1 MAQRVAS
8 SAIANRLP
16 GNIHF
21 HHHLSSNDLMPIQPA
36 SDDQS
41 HPGSDSQ
48 LFKEPDSEPNDL
60 EESAAELVAK
70 SKRAIAHPIM
80 EGFIRL
86 GFAAKGIVYLVIG
99 LLAEQ
104 AAFDVT
110 SDTADTEEAL
120 IEIIVQP
127 FGEVLL
133 TILAIGLCF
142 YALWRFI
149 QAILDPEHSDSYRPI
164 RLLQRLGYAVS
175 GLSYAGVAYTAI
187 QLLTGLGNMT
197 NEDSAEVWTEWLILK
212 PFGEW
217 LIGIGGLVVIGVGL
231 TYMYGGYSKRYL
243 SDLQSEQLDSM
254 FEHWAIQFGRF
265 GYAAR
270 GFVFVLIGFFLVKA
284 ALLSD
289 AKQVDGLGGVL
300 SRLAGSE
307 LGTVV
312 LAIVA
317 FGFISY
323 AGYMMVT
330 AWYRRFK
337 T

>member
-1 MAQRVAS
+1 
-8 SAIANRLP
+8 
-16 GNIHF
+16 
-21 HHHLSSNDLMPIQPA
+21 MPIHPA
-36 SDDQS
+36 SDNQPNSFPNSQPYDQ
-41 HPGSDSQ
+41 PDA
-48 LFKEPDSEPNDL
+48 EPITL
-60 EESAAELVAK
+60 EESAAELVEK
-70 SKRAIAHPIM
+70 SKRAIAHPVM
-80 EGFIRL
+80 EGLIRL

-149 QAILDPEHSDSYRPI
+149 QAILDPEHSDSHTPI
-164 RLLQRLGYAVS
+164 RLLQRLGYAAS

-187 QLLTGLGNMT
+187 QLLTGFGHRT
-197 NEDSAEVWTEWLILK
+197 DEDSAEIWTEWLIVK

-217 LIGIGGLVVIGVGL
+217 LLGMGGLIVIGVGL
-231 TYMYGGYSKRYL
+231 TYIYGGYSKRYL
-243 SDLQSEQLDSM
+243 SDLQSEELDSM

-289 AKQVDGLGGVL
+289 SKQADGLGGIL

-307 LGTVV
+307 LGTAV

-323 AGYMMVT
+323 AGYMLVA
-330 AWYRRFK
+330 AWYRRFE

>member
-1 MAQRVAS
+1 
-8 SAIANRLP
+8 
-16 GNIHF
+16 
-21 HHHLSSNDLMPIQPA
+21 MPIQPA
-36 SDDQS
+36 SDDQPLPQS
-41 HPGSDSQ
+41 NLQPCSQ
-48 LFKEPDSEPNDL
+48 SDSEPIDPTL
-60 EESAAELVAK
+60 EESAAELVQQ
-70 SKRAIAHPIM
+70 SKRAIAHPIV
-80 EGFIRL
+80 EWFIRW

-99 LLAEQ
+99 LLAAQ

-127 FGEVLL
+127 FGEILL
-133 TILAIGLCF
+133 TILAAGLCF

-149 QAILDPEHSDSYRPI
+149 QAILDPEHSDSYTPI
-164 RLLQRLGYAVS
+164 RLLQRLGYAMS
-175 GLSYAGVAYTAI
+175 GFSYAGVAYTAI
-187 QLLTGLGNMT
+187 QLLTGLGQMT
-197 NEDSAEVWTEWLILK
+197 NEESTEVWTEWLIVK

-217 LIGIGGLVVIGVGL
+217 LVGIVGLAVIGVGL
-231 TYMYGGYSKRYL
+231 TYMYGGYSERFL
-243 SDLQSEQLDSM
+243 SELQSEELDKE

-284 ALLSD
+284 AFLSD
-289 AKQVDGLGGVL
+289 AKQADGLGGVL
-300 SRLAGSE
+300 STLAGTE

-312 LAIVA
+312 LAITA
-317 FGFISY
+317 FGLISY
-323 AGYMMVT
+323 AGYMLVA